1 MLRGVQ
7 AAALLVLAAGC
18 GRDPCDTEGFAR
30 AAWVAPAD
38 RIPWA
43 THTDT
48 RAFTS
53 IAAAVDSMAPTEDG
67 AALVCVASGTYRER
81 LVVPGGVAVRE
92 AEGAEAVLV
101 APDPLGPAVVLEGSR
116 TGAAAEVRGLR
127 IVAEGV
133 AVRVEGHGVIAGI
146 DVEGAGKGV
155 DVAADARAILSG
167 GSLRGIR
174 LAPAVEGAAGAALE
188 IGGTD
193 FAGNVVDVRL
203 ASGGDL
209 ALDGTTHAVL
219 DDAHEAPIQ
228 VADARLDGRRLAFRA
243 EGSRPA
249 FVDLVG
255 TDAVL
260 EGAEFLAQTAP
271 IPAVRLRD
279 DAAPASTLTATNVLA
294 FARVGG
300 DPRSAAFVVGGA
312 ATLRLRFSAVLGL
325 GGGYGSAIAATGDQ
339 AAILVVDSVFWGNES
354 FLDTG
359 GFDASVDVDP
369 DHTFVEAGWEVD
381 QALSGDPLLEDP
393 AREDFRPRAG
403 SPLIDAALA
412 IEGVDTDIRG
422 EPRPLGGG
430 PDIGPY
436 EVR

>member
-7 AAALLVLAAGC
+7 AAAFLLLAAGC

-43 THTDT
+43 TPTDT

-53 IAAAVDSMAPTEDG
+53 IAAAVDSMAPTDEG
-67 AALVCVASGTYRER
+67 PALVCVGSGTYRER

-92 AEGAEAVLV
+92 AEGAEVVLV
-101 APDPLGPAVVLEGSR
+101 APDALGPAVLLEGSR

-127 IVAEGV
+127 IETEGV
-133 AVRVEGHGVIAGI
+133 AVRVEGYGIVAGV
-146 DVEGAGKGV
+146 DVDGAGKGV
-155 DVAADARAILSG
+155 DVAADARAVLSG

-174 LAPAVEGAAGAALE
+174 LAPAVDGAAGAAIE
-188 IGGTD
+188 IGGTA

-209 ALDGTTHAVL
+209 SLDGTTHGIV
-219 DDAHEAPIQ
+219 DDTGEAPIQ
-228 VADARLDGRRLAFRA
+228 VVDARLDGRRVAFRA
-243 EGSRPA
+243 EASRPA
-249 FVDLVG
+249 FVDLVR

-260 EGAEFLAQTAP
+260 DGGEFLAQTVP
-271 IPAVRLRD
+271 IPAVRLLD
-279 DAAPASTLTATNVLA
+279 DAAPASTLTATNVVA

-354 FLDTG
+354 FLDSG
-359 GFDASVDVDP
+359 GFDVAVDVDP
-369 DHTFVEAGWEVD
+369 DHTFVETGWDVA
-381 QALSGDPLLEDP
+381 QALQGDPLLEDP
-393 AREDFRPRAG
+393 AREDFRPQPG
-403 SPLIDAALA
+403 SPLVDVALA

-422 EPRPLGGG
+422 EPRPLGEG